1 MTASSRQ
8 KTGATMPLCTLGSGG
23 WTSQPRQPSWQL
35 QRDREPC
42 LRDYGALAC
51 RISRRFVETAAALF
65 LLRSLY
71 EQVANRATQNH
82 PEVHQKALAA
92 QVSASVIFS
101 VVLSGISHRSMKSC
115 PWQEQRDMD
124 TAGTYQNSQDTDML
138 LSLLALRRKKQYHHL
153 MVTIPGW
160 YQGWDLSV
168 QRSQTQSLQPE
179 LESWA
184 GGCKPCW
191 KNCVLRTMV
200 CFVIL
205 K

>member
-1 MTASSRQ
+1 MSKREKSLMMLDLT
-8 KTGATMPLCTLGSGG
+8 LCCLLACLT
-23 WTSQPRQPSWQL
+23 
-35 QRDREPC
+35 RDREPC

-51 RISRRFVETAAALF
+51 RICQPSVETAAALF
-65 LLRSLY
+65 LLQSLY

-101 VVLSGISHRSMKSC
+101 VVLSGISHRSMNSC
-115 PWQEQRDMD
+115 PWQERRETD
-124 TAGTYQNSQDTDML
+124 TAGSTYQNSQDTEML

-153 MVTIPGW
+153 VVTIPGW
-160 YQGWDLSV
+160 YWRWYLSV
-168 QRSQTQSLQPE
+168 QGNQTQSLQAE

-191 KNCVLRTMV
+191 KNCVS
-200 CFVIL
+200 
-205 K
+205 